1 MQIQESGKQSKYMKY
16 TLTVLC
22 LIISGP
28 ALFQGCKPSKKDE
41 VKSLAVTIEPQ
52 KYFLET
58 LAGNHFRVECV
69 VSPGMNPESAD
80 FTPSQMMNLNK
91 SVAYF
96 KIGYLGIE
104 NSLIR
109 KVTAG
114 NPDLKIIDCS
124 QGIESISAI
133 HHQGCDN
140 HSHGHVGGDPHTWSS
155 VASAKIIAENMYKG
169 LLDIDKINEADYT
182 VNYNKLLTEIN
193 RTDSIIKSYLDKAP
207 CKAFIIY
214 HPALS
219 YFAEE
224 YGLTQ
229 HSIENEGK
237 NPSPAQLK
245 SLIDKAK
252 AKNIRIVFIQK
263 EVDTKNAETVAESIG
278 GKTVPINLLSYNW
291 SEEMIKIAKA
301 IALEN

>member
-1 MQIQESGKQSKYMKY
+1 MKY

-22 LIISGP
+22 FVLSGL
-28 ALFQGCKPSKKDE
+28 ALHQGCKPSEKDE
-41 VKSLAVTIEPQ
+41 GKSLAVTIEPQ
-52 KYFLET
+52 RYFLET
-58 LAGNHFRVECV
+58 LVGNHFRVECV

-91 SVAYF
+91 SIACF

-104 NSLIR
+104 NFLIS
-109 KVTAG
+109 KVTLS
-114 NPDLKIIDCS
+114 NPELKIINCS
-124 QGIESISAI
+124 QGIESIGGV
-133 HHQGCDN
+133 HYHDGDN
-140 HSHGHVGGDPHTWSS
+140 HDHSHGHIGGDPHTWSS

-182 VNYNKLLTEIN
+182 ANYKKLLAEIN
-193 RTDSIIKSYLDKAP
+193 KTDSIIKSYLDKAP
-207 CKAFIIY
+207 GKAFIIY

-229 HSIENEGK
+229 YSIENEGK
-237 NPSPAQLK
+237 SPSPARLK

-252 AKNIRIVFIQK
+252 AENVKVVFIQK
-263 EVDTKNAETVAESIG
+263 EFDTKNAETVAEAIG
-278 GKTVPINLLSYNW
+278 GKTVPIDLLSYNW